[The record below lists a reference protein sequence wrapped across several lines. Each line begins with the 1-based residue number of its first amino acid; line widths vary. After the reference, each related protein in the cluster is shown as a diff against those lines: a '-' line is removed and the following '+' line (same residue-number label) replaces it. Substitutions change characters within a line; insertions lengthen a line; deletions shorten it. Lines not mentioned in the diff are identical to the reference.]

1 MVDGAFRR
9 RELARS
15 IAIYAAG
22 MLLSGKIAIT
32 LANGPGIWPEK
43 ARVMVIATARSGFPL
58 NERRSEMYSIHW
70 RKNWL
75 SELMTVRY
83 VWREPQRRAAVL
95 LISILIMT
103 LIAVAGRATIG
114 GLAL

>member
-1 MVDGAFRR
+1 
-9 RELARS
+9 
-15 IAIYAAG
+15 
-22 MLLSGKIAIT
+22 
-32 LANGPGIWPEK
+32 
-43 ARVMVIATARSGFPL
+43 
-58 NERRSEMYSIHW
+58 
-70 RKNWL
+70 
-75 SELMTVRY
+75 MTVRY